1 MTSVASSTVQV
12 EQVVRE
18 AATIREV
25 PADLTPALTA
35 VTVSWGGPPSSCWPS
50 VGQSSIPACM
60 FGDPNGTH
68 TMVVY
73 GDSHAG
79 MWFQTLDFIATLAH
93 WRLAFLGKGWC
104 PADSLSYENPSGF
117 GHAGAEY
124 STCDRCTAS
133 PSGVSSRCIPT
144 SSSCAGGRRGPNGE
158 TYSPAQWQQGLEK
171 TITSIEAPDRNI
183 VVLGNIPVLESNGP
197 DCLARNPDD
206 VQACSSPFVPFYASL
221 DRAEQRA
228 ATDQDAQYVNVT
240 PWFCS
245 NTCTAVIGKYEVYLD
260 QYHVTAAYA
269 FYLAGV
275 LAAALP
281 LPDASQLLRAPPTT
295 SVVAPAK
302 GATVSG
308 TRLLDATASAD
319 ATSVEFELTGG
330 NLAHH
335 VVAQAKETLAGWLAA
350 GTRAPFPT
358 GPTCCR
364 VWLHRP
370 AQRPRGVPASPS
382 R

>member
-1 MTSVASSTVQV
+1 MGRATV
-12 EQVVRE
+12 VVLAERR
-18 AATIREV
+18 A
-25 PADLTPALTA
+25 
-35 VTVSWGGPPSSCWPS
+35 
-50 VGQSSIPACM
+50 SSIPACM

-124 STCDRCTAS
+124 STCDQWHRFA
-133 PSGVSSRCIPT
+133 I
-144 SSSCAGGRRGPNGE
+144 GRIQSLHPDLVIVTQEDAEGPNGE

-197 DCLARNPDD
+197 DCLARNPHD

-281 LPDASQLLRAPPTT
+281 LPDASQLLRRRRR
-295 SVVAPAK
+295 PASSPQPRGDGVRDQTPRRHCVRRRHQCRIRAHRREPRTPCGRPGQGDVGRLARPLEHEHHSRRDLHAAECGCIVRHSDHEECRHLHHGEELK
-302 GATVSG
+302 SEEHGATS
-308 TRLLDATASAD
+308 
-319 ATSVEFELTGG
+319 FE
-330 NLAHH
+330 
-335 VVAQAKETLAGWLAA
+335 AG
-350 GTRAPFPT
+350 R
-358 GPTCCR
+358 
-364 VWLHRP
+364 
-370 AQRPRGVPASPS
+370 
-382 R
+382 